1 MLRRSGTFMDT
12 ISSASNRAGIPS
24 SDSATSN
31 AWDNKRNVFNLF
43 LLLTLVDFI
52 WTFGML
58 CTINTGTKGRC
69 KGKNV
74 FQRADKIGELLSSD
88 NDRLQLLSQMV
99 GRFNGNLRLNVTVH
113 EYLVFTVKYSAD
125 VSNTTKVSYCDR
137 MLEVTFTKR
146 VWTNHE
152 PRCLGKMMMCLV
164 YSFYTYS

>member
-52 WTFGML
+52 WTLACSAPLTPGQ
-58 CTINTGTKGRC
+58 KDV
-69 KGKNV
+69 KNV
-74 FQRADKIGELLSSD
+74 FQRSDKIGELLSSD

-137 MLEVTFTKR
+137 MLEVTFTKH